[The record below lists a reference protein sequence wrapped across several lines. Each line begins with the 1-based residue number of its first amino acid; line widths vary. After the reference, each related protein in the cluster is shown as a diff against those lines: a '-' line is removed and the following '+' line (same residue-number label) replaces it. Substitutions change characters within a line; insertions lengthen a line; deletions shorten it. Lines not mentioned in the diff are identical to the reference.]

1 MKKTQS
7 RKSRRENWENF
18 ADGNGDADDLTIAPY
33 LSSAEVCQRFASS
46 KKKKRADA
54 DASDDFFDATDLW
67 NKGAEG
73 YRRDRRAA
81 KAQKGRGR
89 KAAVDAESADSNVD
103 INKGGKKSEKNPPS
117 AVASSKSA
125 KTEKNDKK
133 RRGARFDAAAQA
145 EAPEPRK
152 RSKRNKN
159 VGSEPGDRG
168 DSVGLRVVGGLFRGT
183 KLEYGGDRRVRPMK
197 ERVREAIF
205 NLLGQDVRGKH
216 VVDLFGGTGA
226 LTFEAI
232 SRGAVSATT
241 LEIHFPTAR
250 IARRNI
256 DILEEKI
263 PGTAAKID
271 LTTTD
276 AYFWGRKLAAT
287 DPNAPAPNS
296 PIESL
301 SQATLPN
308 DVPWLVFC
316 SPPYDFF
323 VDREEETLRLLKTL
337 RERAP
342 EGSLFVVESDDR
354 FDFDLLEVE
363 IPPKKRR
370 SYPPAE
376 VGIFRV

>member
-46 KKKKRADA
+46 KKKKRADV

-67 NKGAEG
+67 NKGADG

-81 KAQKGRGR
+81 KAQKKRGQR
-89 KAAVDAESADSNVD
+89 APVDAKSDDPNAD
-103 INKGGKKSEKNPPS
+103 INKGGKKSEKIS
-117 AVASSKSA
+117 ATAVASSKFA
-125 KTEKNDKK
+125 KNSKFGKNN
-133 RRGARFDAAAQA
+133 RFSDATQP
-145 EAPEPRK
+145 ETPEPRK

-205 NLLGQDVRGKH
+205 NLLGTEVRGKH

-241 LEIHFPTAR
+241 IEIHFPTAR
-250 IARRNI
+250 VARRNVE
-256 DILEEKI
+256 ILEKKI
-263 PGTAAKID
+263 PGTAAKIE

-276 AYFWGRKLAAT
+276 VYFWGRKLAAT
-287 DPNAPAPNS
+287 DPNAPTPSS

-301 SQATLPN
+301 SQTTLPR

-323 VDREEETLRLLKTL
+323 VDRAEETLQLLKTL

>member
-1 MKKTQS
+1 
-7 RKSRRENWENF
+7 
-18 ADGNGDADDLTIAPY
+18 AA
-33 LSSAEVCQRFASS
+33 SSADVA
-46 KKKKRADA
+46 
-54 DASDDFFDATDLW
+54 
-67 NKGAEG
+67 
-73 YRRDRRAA
+73 
-81 KAQKGRGR
+81 
-89 KAAVDAESADSNVD
+89 VD
-103 INKGGKKSEKNPPS
+103 INKGGKKSEKISS
-117 AVASSKSA
+117 ADGASSKTGKFDKSR
-125 KTEKNDKK
+125 KN
-133 RRGARFDAAAQA
+133 ARSNASTAPV
-145 EAPEPRK
+145 ETPEPRM

-241 LEIHFPTAR
+241 IEIHFPTAR

-256 DILEEKI
+256 EILEEKI
-263 PGTAAKID
+263 PGTAAKIE

-287 DPNAPAPNS
+287 DPNAPAPTS
-296 PIESL
+296 AIESL
-301 SQATLPN
+301 SQATLPK

-323 VDREEETLRLLKTL
+323 VDREEETLSLLKTL

>member
-1 MKKTQS
+1 MKKTPS

-18 ADGNGDADDLTIAPY
+18 ADGNDDITIAPY
-33 LSSAEVCQRFASS
+33 LSSAEVCRRFAPS
-46 KKKKRADA
+46 KKKKGAAVD
-54 DASDDFFDATDLW
+54 DSDDFFDATDLM
-67 NKGAEG
+67 NKGADD
-73 YRRDRRAA
+73 YRRQRRAA

-89 KAAVDAESADSNVD
+89 NAGTASNAASSADVAVD
-103 INKGGKKSEKNPPS
+103 INKGGKKSEKISS
-117 AVASSKSA
+117 ADGASSKTGKFDKSR
-125 KTEKNDKK
+125 KN
-133 RRGARFDAAAQA
+133 ARSNASTAPV
-145 EAPEPRK
+145 ETPEPRK

-232 SRGAVSATT
+232 SRGALSATT
-241 LEIHFPTAR
+241 IEIHFPTAR

-256 DILEEKI
+256 EILEEKI
-263 PGTAAKID
+263 PGTAAKIE

-276 AYFWGRKLAAT
+276 TYFWGRKLAAT
-287 DPNAPAPNS
+287 DPNAPAPKS
-296 PIESL
+296 PVESL

-323 VDREEETLRLLKTL
+323 VDREGETLELLQTL

-342 EGSLFVVESDDR
+342 EGSIFVVESDDR

>member
-18 ADGNGDADDLTIAPY
+18 ADGNDDITIAPY
-33 LSSAEVCQRFASS
+33 LSSAEVCSRFASS
-46 KKKKRADA
+46 KKKKRADVD
-54 DASDDFFDATDLW
+54 DADDFFDATDLM
-67 NKGAEG
+67 NKGADD
-73 YRRDRRAA
+73 YRRQRRAA

-89 KAAVDAESADSNVD
+89 RVAEADSSVD
-103 INKGGKKSEKNPPS
+103 INKGGKKSEKNS
-117 AVASSKSA
+117 SGAVATSKPG
-125 KTEKNDKK
+125 KFDKK
-133 RRGARFDAAAQA
+133 GKNSRSNAPEPV
-145 EAPEPRK
+145 EAPEPRQ

-205 NLLGQDVRGKH
+205 NLLGTDVRGKH

-241 LEIHFPTAR
+241 IQIHFPTAR

-256 DILEEKI
+256 EILEEKI
-263 PGTAAKID
+263 PGTAAKIE

-276 AYFWGRKLAAT
+276 TYFWGRKLAAT
-287 DPNAPAPNS
+287 DPNAPAPKS

-323 VDREEETLRLLKTL
+323 VDREGETLELLQTL
-337 RERAP
+337 RDRAP
-342 EGSLFVVESDDR
+342 EGSIFVVESDDR
-354 FDFDLLEVE
+354 FDFVLLEVE

>member
-1 MKKTQS
+1 MKKTPS

-18 ADGNGDADDLTIAPY
+18 TDGNDDITIAPY
-33 LSSAEVCQRFASS
+33 LSSAEVCRRFAPS
-46 KKKKRADA
+46 KKKKGAAVD
-54 DASDDFFDATDLW
+54 DSDDFFDATDLM
-67 NKGAEG
+67 NKGADD
-73 YRRDRRAA
+73 YRRQRRAA

-89 KAAVDAESADSNVD
+89 RVAAADSNVDIAVD
-103 INKGGKKSEKNPPS
+103 INKGGKKSEKIS
-117 AVASSKSA
+117 SDGGASSKTGKFDKSR
-125 KTEKNDKK
+125 KN
-133 RRGARFDAAAQA
+133 ARSTASTAPV
-145 EAPEPRK
+145 ETPEPRK

-241 LEIHFPTAR
+241 IEIHFPTAR

-256 DILEEKI
+256 EILEEKI
-263 PGTAAKID
+263 PGTAAKIE

-276 AYFWGRKLAAT
+276 TYFWGRKLAAT
-287 DPNAPAPNS
+287 DPNAPAPTS
-296 PIESL
+296 AIESL
-301 SQATLPN
+301 SQATLPK

-323 VDREEETLRLLKTL
+323 VDREGETLELLQTL

-342 EGSLFVVESDDR
+342 EGSIFVVESDDR